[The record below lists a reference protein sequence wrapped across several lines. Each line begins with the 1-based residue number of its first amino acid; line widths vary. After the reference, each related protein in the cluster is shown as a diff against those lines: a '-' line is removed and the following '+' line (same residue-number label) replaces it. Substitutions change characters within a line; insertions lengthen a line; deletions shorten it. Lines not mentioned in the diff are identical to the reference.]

1 MPVPAFVE
9 ALERCITELS
19 AIVSHTS
26 TIWAD
31 HCESPG
37 DKTQFQAPLAR
48 EKRPGPLRKQ
58 RSSGC
63 PAQHWLTRLMAPR
76 LGLFLLRAELL
87 THQACLALTGAA
99 DGAGARSAPRR
110 TWVHG
115 GTVVLHLHWRVADG
129 MDRRRLVR

>member
-37 DKTQFQAPLAR
+37 DKTQFQAPLAC
-48 EKRPGPLRKQ
+48 EKRPGPLKT
-58 RSSGC
+58 
-63 PAQHWLTRLMAPR
+63 AILWL
-76 LGLFLLRAELL
+76 LGTA
-87 THQACLALTGAA
+87 LAHTA
-99 DGAGARSAPRR
+99 
-110 TWVHG
+110 
-115 GTVVLHLHWRVADG
+115 
-129 MDRRRLVR
+129 